1 MSNSLFLIKLQAKAC
16 NFIKKEPP
24 KQVLSCEFCEMFKN
38 NFFTEHLRVTA
49 SVSGPVENESSLIIT
64 IFLVVIA
71 IAVFVED
78 IFGGGRDL
86 KINFIG
92 TDERRKI
99 CKQVTTC

>member
-1 MSNSLFLIKLQAKAC
+1 M
-16 NFIKKEPP
+16 
-24 KQVLSCEFCEMFKN
+24 
-38 NFFTEHLRVTA
+38 TD
-49 SVSGPVENESSLIIT
+49 SVSGPVKMNLPLLSL
-64 IFLVVIA
+64 FLVVIA

-99 CKQVTTC
+99 CKQVATC